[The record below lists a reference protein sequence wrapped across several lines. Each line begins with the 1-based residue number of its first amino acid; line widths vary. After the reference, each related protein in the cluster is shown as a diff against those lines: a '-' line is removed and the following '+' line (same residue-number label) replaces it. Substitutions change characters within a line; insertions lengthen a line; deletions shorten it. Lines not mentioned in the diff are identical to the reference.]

1 MNGGLILLLTAMGAR
16 IGVNEKVINNLHRI
30 GLLASIIACGSI
42 FGSLIVVKLISFIIS
57 FEFSTSSFTPQTKK
71 KRRTLP
77 ILVATSVIG
86 GIVGGYYIL
95 PPSVFSYLQPITTYA
110 LALLLLAIGIDLGMK
125 KETLK
130 ETPFSFPVLTI
141 PFLIAVGSIGGAV
154 IAGRFFGM
162 PLNEAAAVGAGFGW
176 YSLSGILLTELYSV
190 DLGLL
195 AFLSNLI
202 RELIAMFICP
212 FVVKYMGKVAS
223 IAPGGATTMDVTL
236 PIIKES
242 AGEEVIILAFIS
254 GAVLTALVPLLVP
267 VLIEV

>member
-1 MNGGLILLLTAMGAR
+1 M
-16 IGVNEKVINNLHRI
+16 V
-30 GLLASIIACGSI
+30 
-42 FGSLIVVKLISFIIS
+42 S
-57 FEFSTSSFTPQTKK
+57 FEFSKSSFTHRTKK

-77 ILVATSVIG
+77 ILVGTSVIG

-95 PPSVFSYLQPITTYA
+95 PTSVFSYLQPITTYA

-130 ETPFSFPVLTI
+130 ETPFYFLVLTI
-141 PFLIAVGSIGGAV
+141 PFLIAVGSIVGAV
-154 IAGRFFGM
+154 IAGRVFGM

-195 AFLSNLI
+195 AFLSNLM
-202 RELIAMFICP
+202 RELIAMVICP
-212 FVVKYMGKVAS
+212 FVVKYMGKVVS

-242 AGEEVIILAFIS
+242 AGEEVVIPAFIS
-254 GAVLTALVPLLVP
+254 GAVLTALVPLLIP
-267 VLIEV
+267 VLIEL